1 MWVSVHAFYHG
12 NLDLLLLDAVRP
24 LVQELRQR
32 RLIDGFF
39 FLRYWDGGQHLRLRL
54 LAESTM
60 DREVERLALE
70 RLRGFVEANPAED
83 FAELD
88 RYPEYAATFAAAEGV
103 TEYLRT
109 PMTNNTVHVI
119 EYQPETDRYGVGE
132 ALSAV
137 ERHFVESSRIALGLI
152 GAGLTRD
159 QRHTV
164 ALSALLLAWRA
175 GEPRRAEPAPEFEPR
190 YLAMRDTLHTIANRM
205 AEIAGGTSALPAS
218 GALSSWW
225 RSINAVPDRRVTD
238 ICAHLLCNRLGL
250 SIADE
255 RYVRYL
261 AARTAAETLRPTGE
275 R

>member
-24 LVQELRQR
+24 LVQDLRRR

-54 LAESTM
+54 RTESTV
-60 DREVERLALE
+60 DKEVEHLALE
-70 RLRGFVEANPAED
+70 RLRGFIEANPAED
-83 FAELD
+83 LGNLHL
-88 RYPEYAATFAAAEGV
+88 YPEYAAKFARAEGV
-103 TEYLRT
+103 TDYLRT
-109 PMTNNTVHVI
+109 PMPNNTVHAI
-119 EYQPETDRYGVGE
+119 EYRPETDRYGDGE

-175 GEPRRAEPAPEFEPR
+175 GEPRRVEPAEEFESR
-190 YLAMRDTLHTIANRM
+190 YLAMRATLHTIADRM
-205 AEIAGGTSALPAS
+205 AEIADGTSALPPS

-250 SIADE
+250 TIADE